1 MPVAEW
7 CIPRA
12 AAAPV
17 CRHLEMTVILSV
29 DAKPYTD
36 QTLGTSGL
44 RKPTGHMMQPH
55 YVALFIQSAFEEL
68 GVAGATL
75 VVGGD
80 GRFFNDQAIQT
91 ILKMAVAHEVGQVVV
106 GRGGLLSTP
115 AASALIRARKAKA
128 GIILSASHNPG
139 GPDGDSGIKI
149 NAAHGGPIPLAVSDA
164 IHART
169 RTCVRYAIADI
180 PDLPLGQDGRHQ
192 IGATLVEVID
202 SVADYVGL
210 MESLF
215 DFDRIAGLFRSGFTM
230 RFDAMNAVTGPYAT
244 ELFHRRLGLPEAHL
258 MNRVPL
264 PDFGGLHP
272 DPNPHHAAALVD
284 LVAGRSEADFG
295 AASDGDGDRNLI
307 IGRGLVVAPSDS
319 LAVIAANA
327 HLVPGYRDGLAGVAR
342 SMPTSRA
349 LDRVAAALGIDCHVT
364 PTGWKF
370 FANLLEAGLITI
382 CGEESAGTGS
392 NHVREKDGLWAVMMW
407 LNILAERR
415 LSVGQVLRDHW
426 QAYGRDYYQRLDF
439 EEVDTAGAEDL
450 MATLRGRLP
459 VLANELAGRLTVTDA
474 NDFAYTDPV
483 DGSSATKQGVQIV
496 ADEARIV
503 YRLSGTG
510 TRGATLRVYL
520 ERFAPRGADHGL
532 LPAEALA
539 EVQEIAMQVAEV
551 TRFTG
556 RTSPSVIS

>member
-1 MPVAEW
+1 M
-7 CIPRA
+7 
-12 AAAPV
+12 
-17 CRHLEMTVILSV
+17 HVILSV
-29 DAKPYTD
+29 DASPYLD

-44 RKPTGHMMQPH
+44 RKPTGHAMQPH
-55 YVALFIQSAFEEL
+55 YVALFMQAVFAEL
-68 GVAGATL
+68 DVAGATL

-80 GRFFNDQAIQT
+80 GRFFNDEAIQT
-91 ILKMAVAHEVGQVVV
+91 ILKMAVAHKVGHVVV

-115 AASALIRARKAKA
+115 AASALIRARRAKA

-139 GPDGDSGIKI
+139 GPDGDFGIKI
-149 NAAHGGPIPLAVSDA
+149 NAAHGGPIPIAVSDA
-164 IHART
+164 IHRRT
-169 RTCVRYAIADI
+169 RTTAHYEIADM
-180 PDLPLGQDGRHQ
+180 PDIALDRDGRHQ
-192 IGATLVEVID
+192 TDGCLIEVID
-202 SVADYVGL
+202 GVADYVAL
-210 MESLF
+210 LETLF
-215 DFDRIAGLFRSGFTM
+215 DFERIADLFRSGFTM
-230 RFDAMNAVTGPYAT
+230 RFDAMHAVTGPYAS
-244 ELFHRRLGLPEAHL
+244 ELFQRRLGLPAASL
-258 MNRVPL
+258 MNQIPM

-272 DPNPHHAAALVD
+272 DPNPHHAADLVD
-284 LVAGRSEADFG
+284 FVAGRAQADFG

-307 IGRGLVVAPSDS
+307 VGRGLVVSPSDS

-327 HLVPGYRDGLAGVAR
+327 HLVPGYRGGLAGVAR

-349 LDRVAAALGIDCHVT
+349 LDRVAASLGVPCHVT

-370 FANLLEAGLITI
+370 FASLLEAGLITI

-415 LSVGQVLRDHW
+415 QPVSEILRDHW
-426 QAYGRDYYQRLDF
+426 QAHGRDYYQRLDF
-439 EEVDTAGAEDL
+439 EEVDAAAAEDL
-450 MATLRGRLP
+450 METLRRRMPRL
-459 VLANELAGRLTVTDA
+459 AGELAGRLTVTDV
-474 NDFAYTDPV
+474 NDFAYDDPV
-483 DGSSATKQGVQIV
+483 DGSTATKQGVQII

-520 ERFAPRGADHGL
+520 ERFAPRGADHQRR
-532 LPAEALA
+532 PAEALA
-539 EVQEIAMQVAEV
+539 EVQAIAMQVADI